1 MKRLML
7 FACAAAAA
15 WVLGGDTIRVAPAS
29 ETPLAQLCGDG
40 SRFAQRDRLRF
51 FLGAAEAYAQTLPGD
66 LNAPPP
72 LMMGLGDAHLAITTS
87 QPQAQAFFDQGLRLS
102 YAFNHYEAI
111 RAFRHA
117 QRLDPDCAMCFWGE
131 ALALGP
137 NINAPMPAEDY
148 AAAYAAARAAREKSA
163 SATPVEQALIEAL
176 QFRYTAVAPVT
187 RTGLDGAFAEAMAAV
202 ADRFPDNDVVQNVA
216 AEAAMD
222 TQPWDYWEADGVTP
236 KGRAGAAVRRIET
249 VLDRS
254 PRDAGAIHLYIHLV
268 EASKDPWRAEDGAQR
283 LDRATPQAGH
293 LVHMPAHIYY
303 GVGRFRDSIRA
314 NIAAAA
320 ADEAYI
326 AAANPSPI
334 YRYGYYPH
342 NVHFVL
348 TSAAMAGDART
359 TLQYADKLDEAVPM
373 EMAAAVVLAQ
383 AVKAAPWFAKA
394 QFADPASVL
403 AAERP
408 PEGVTYVEGAWR
420 YARGV
425 AQARAG
431 NGDGARVE
439 AAAITQLIETG
450 DFKAMNEA
458 NIPAQTILDIYRR
471 IVEARALMAES
482 KFADAIPVLREAV
495 AMQTQV
501 PYTEPPY
508 LYYPLRRTLA
518 GAYLMNGQ
526 PAVAEMEFLLTLTES
541 PNDAYAYW
549 GLAEARRQRGDRRGA
564 AAARTL
570 FQQAYLGRGS
580 LNAGAL

>member
-1 MKRLML
+1 
-7 FACAAAAA
+7 
-15 WVLGGDTIRVAPAS
+15 
-29 ETPLAQLCGDG
+29 
-40 SRFAQRDRLRF
+40 
-51 FLGAAEAYAQTLPGD
+51 
-66 LNAPPP
+66 
-72 LMMGLGDAHLAITTS
+72 
-87 QPQAQAFFDQGLRLS
+87 
-102 YAFNHYEAI
+102 
-111 RAFRHA
+111 
-117 QRLDPDCAMCFWGE
+117 
-131 ALALGP
+131 
-137 NINAPMPAEDY
+137 
-148 AAAYAAARAAREKSA
+148 
-163 SATPVEQALIEAL
+163 
-176 QFRYTAVAPVT
+176 
-187 RTGLDGAFAEAMAAV
+187 
-202 ADRFPDNDVVQNVA
+202 VVQNVA

>member
-1 MKRLML
+1 
-7 FACAAAAA
+7 
-15 WVLGGDTIRVAPAS
+15 
-29 ETPLAQLCGDG
+29 
-40 SRFAQRDRLRF
+40 
-51 FLGAAEAYAQTLPGD
+51 
-66 LNAPPP
+66 
-72 LMMGLGDAHLAITTS
+72 
-87 QPQAQAFFDQGLRLS
+87 
-102 YAFNHYEAI
+102 
-111 RAFRHA
+111 
-117 QRLDPDCAMCFWGE
+117 
-131 ALALGP
+131 
-137 NINAPMPAEDY
+137 MPAEDY

-176 QFRYTAVAPVT
+176 QFRYTAVVPVT